1 MRMCRAVAV
10 PLATACLALAPSLEA
25 APPTHLSLT
34 VDDTFPSR
42 YTLVCGIPVYRHDS
56 GMVRITLFHDKNG
69 TVIGEIDTVANYKTT
84 LFSPVEGGTGRSF
97 TSPSSASLK
106 STYPD
111 GVYLGAPAIL
121 VFNGVQFMPPGLPQ
135 AGHDV
140 YAGEIVFI
148 DEAGVPFVDLTG
160 LIDERGHFTDIAE
173 YDAAIC
179 AALGAP

>member
-1 MRMCRAVAV
+1 
-10 PLATACLALAPSLEA
+10 
-25 APPTHLSLT
+25 
-34 VDDTFPSR
+34 
-42 YTLVCGIPVYRHDS
+42 
-56 GMVRITLFHDKNG
+56 
-69 TVIGEIDTVANYKTT
+69 
-84 LFSPVEGGTGRSF
+84 
-97 TSPSSASLK
+97 
-106 STYPD
+106 
-111 GVYLGAPAIL
+111 VYLGAPAIL

-148 DEAGVPFVDLTG
+148 DEAGVPFVELTG